1 MAQEWWP
8 QKMHPV
14 PAEVPEHWDTSTFSL
29 KRRQEKRVL
38 KKIEEV
44 DGGSVRGPHV
54 KSVLGDVIVSWHV
67 PMEVRQRWQDLMVS
81 YLDKGIHW
89 SPSD

>member
-1 MAQEWWP
+1 M
-8 QKMHPV
+8 
-14 PAEVPEHWDTSTFSL
+14 
-29 KRRQEKRVL
+29 

-67 PMEVRQRWQDLMVS
+67 PMEVVGSTSPEVS
-81 YLDKGIHW
+81 PFNTHGVDRKKYQILCKQSESMTSIQED
-89 SPSD
+89 